1 MTILLS
7 LTTISLELPLAILLS
22 ALALIL
28 ARIVPVRFL
37 ELAVVTLRFTLERVP
52 VFTFGIVRT
61 AGIALGFFKGWEVT
75 SVSDCIE

>member
-1 MTILLS
+1 MIILLS

-28 ARIVPVRFL
+28 ARIIPVRFL

-52 VFTFGIVRT
+52 IFTLGIV
-61 AGIALGFFKGWEVT
+61 
-75 SVSDCIE
+75 